1 MFRIGDRVCNRY
13 HMSKEGV
20 VTETRQV
27 KVTAGN
33 GAGSFSPMWIVK
45 FVTDDGEIIELK
57 AQDVMKA
64 N

>member
-20 VTETRQV
+20 VTGMRQV

-33 GAGSFSPMWIVK
+33 GAGSFSPMWIIK
-45 FVTDDGEIIELK
+45 FVTDDGETIELK